1 MATHSTLFTFP
12 GLLAFVGMCCALV
25 YLLVSVAGMA

>member
-1 MATHSTLFTFP
+1 MRRTSTLNTMP